1 MLSIERIA
9 RDARRLPLLAKVG
22 FATVVFGGF
31 ADLMAHLESAEHVG
45 HLHVHTSAEMSAHLI
60 VFLGM
65 VLVYL
70 GIVVDGVRRQRD
82 RRATDRMSP
91 GVE

>member
-1 MLSIERIA
+1 MLTVEQITE
-9 RDARRLPLLAKVG
+9 DARRLPLLAKAG
-22 FATVVFGGF
+22 FATMVFGGF
-31 ADLMAHLESAEHVG
+31 ADLMAHLESAEHAG
-45 HLHVHTSAEMSAHLI
+45 HLHVHTSAEMSAHLV
-60 VFLGM
+60 VFVGM

-82 RRATDRMSP
+82 RRSTDRISQ